1 MSHEGNY
8 SFVDRAIHRLAFA
21 SPAIQATASDVEA
34 LLYGKR
40 FRHLQVER
48 PIFVTSLPRA
58 GTTLVLEILSHVTGI
73 ATHRYRDMPFVLAP
87 VLWEAISRS
96 FRRPHDLRER
106 AHGDGMAVGYDSPE
120 AFEEVLWRS
129 FWPEK
134 YSRAGIALWAD
145 DEDGLDEFRPLFL
158 EHIRKIL
165 ALRAGEAR
173 HGRYASKNNANIA
186 RIGFLKTLFPDCI
199 IVVPVRNPIGQAASL
214 LHQHRRFASLHA
226 RDAFAKAYMGDIG
239 HLEFGELHRP
249 IAFDGMQELRRRY
262 NPDTLDYWVGYWDC
276 AFRHVLRNK
285 HELVLV
291 SYEALCTSDPQVLPS
306 LAEQLAIPLEA
317 LTAAASGRLHA
328 PRDRDGKVRIEDA
341 ELERRAMATY
351 EELLR
356 STELAASA
364 L

>member
-1 MSHEGNY
+1 MSHESNY

-21 SPAIQATASDVEA
+21 SPGIQATASDVEA

-58 GTTLVLEILSHVTGI
+58 GTTLVLEILSEVAGI

-87 VLWEAISRS
+87 VLWDAISS
-96 FRRPHDLRER
+96 GFRRPHDLRER

-120 AFEEVLWRS
+120 AFEEVLWRG

-134 YSRAGIALWAD
+134 YTSESIALWSE
-145 DEDGLDEFRPLFL
+145 DEGGHDEFRGMFL

-165 ALRAGEAR
+165 ALRAGEAAR
-173 HGRYASKNNANIA
+173 ARYASKNNANVA
-186 RIGFLKTLFPDCI
+186 RIRVLKKLFPDCI
-199 IVVPVRNPIGQAASL
+199 IVVPVRDPIGQAASL
-214 LHQHRRFASLHA
+214 LHQHRRFRTLHA
-226 RDAFAKAYMGDIG
+226 RDAFAKTYMGDIG

-249 IAFDGMQELRRRY
+249 IAFDGMLDVRRRHH
-262 NPDTLDYWVGYWDC
+262 PDTLDYWVGYWDC
-276 AFRHVLRNK
+276 ALRHVLKNK

-291 SYEALCTSDPQVLPS
+291 SYEALCTSEPHVLPS

-317 LTAAASGRLHA
+317 LTAAAAGRLHA
-328 PRDRDGKVRIEDA
+328 PRDRDPKVRIEDA
-341 ELERRAMATY
+341 DLERRALATY

-356 STELAASA
+356 SSVSA
-364 L
+364 G